1 MRVSIVFVLVCVM
14 ILALRLPEGLNV
26 MARLNKIFATLRIF
40 ITGLIVLSIVACDSD
55 GDALLLSNLVEVAD
69 GDFTS
74 VEITGDTST
83 VIEVGGVT
91 NLSLT
96 AFSESN
102 PLGTTVDTAIWSSS
116 DSGIATVASDGT
128 VTGGSTDGE
137 VDITASFGNLTATR
151 SVRISSA
158 ALVSVEINE
167 QSAAINECGA
177 MQFTA
182 SGIFE
187 GEEDEPR
194 VLTNLVDWTVS
205 PGTATFVDEEAGLL
219 RVTAGDVLQ
228 VTATSVDIDGN
239 STDIAGT
246 AEVTVLSNLVAI
258 EVEADDGEL
267 AVGSPLQYRAFATYE
282 EDASGTAVD
291 EVEITDSVTWSILD
305 TALSGPFASVDN
317 VLPGRGLVTA
327 SRAGDGELTASC
339 AGIEQQELITAT
351 GSGILASLQIVPL
364 NPERD
369 FPLAVTFTGPEIV
382 EQFFAQALFVD
393 QIGFEDV
400 TDEADWTLE
409 ADPGTPFVLDD
420 DGTLTINGIGTAMVT
435 ATFIDENNNNAILSD
450 TEQVNV
456 TAQ

>member
-167 QSAAINECGA
+167 QSAVINECGA

-182 SGIFE
+182 SVF
-187 GEEDEPR
+187 
-194 VLTNLVDWTVS
+194 
-205 PGTATFVDEEAGLL
+205 L
-219 RVTAGDVLQ
+219 RAKKM
-228 VTATSVDIDGN
+228 
-239 STDIAGT
+239 
-246 AEVTVLSNLVAI
+246 
-258 EVEADDGEL
+258 
-267 AVGSPLQYRAFATYE
+267 
-282 EDASGTAVD
+282 
-291 EVEITDSVTWSILD
+291 
-305 TALSGPFASVDN
+305 
-317 VLPGRGLVTA
+317 
-327 SRAGDGELTASC
+327 SREY
-339 AGIEQQELITAT
+339 
-351 GSGILASLQIVPL
+351 
-364 NPERD
+364 
-369 FPLAVTFTGPEIV
+369 
-382 EQFFAQALFVD
+382 
-393 QIGFEDV
+393 
-400 TDEADWTLE
+400 
-409 ADPGTPFVLDD
+409 
-420 DGTLTINGIGTAMVT
+420 
-435 ATFIDENNNNAILSD
+435 
-450 TEQVNV
+450 
-456 TAQ
+456 

>member
-26 MARLNKIFATLRIF
+26 MARLNKILATFRIF

-167 QSAAINECGA
+167 QSAVINECGA

-182 SGIFE
+182 SVF
-187 GEEDEPR
+187 
-194 VLTNLVDWTVS
+194 
-205 PGTATFVDEEAGLL
+205 L
-219 RVTAGDVLQ
+219 RAKKM
-228 VTATSVDIDGN
+228 
-239 STDIAGT
+239 
-246 AEVTVLSNLVAI
+246 
-258 EVEADDGEL
+258 
-267 AVGSPLQYRAFATYE
+267 
-282 EDASGTAVD
+282 
-291 EVEITDSVTWSILD
+291 
-305 TALSGPFASVDN
+305 
-317 VLPGRGLVTA
+317 
-327 SRAGDGELTASC
+327 SREY
-339 AGIEQQELITAT
+339 
-351 GSGILASLQIVPL
+351 
-364 NPERD
+364 
-369 FPLAVTFTGPEIV
+369 
-382 EQFFAQALFVD
+382 
-393 QIGFEDV
+393 
-400 TDEADWTLE
+400 
-409 ADPGTPFVLDD
+409 
-420 DGTLTINGIGTAMVT
+420 
-435 ATFIDENNNNAILSD
+435 
-450 TEQVNV
+450 
-456 TAQ
+456 